1 MDELQSQKKCCLS
14 KYRVTSLYF
23 PTTVVDYL
31 FNAQYCIWFFLPSN
45 AFFGF
50 PSSFGSNAG
59 AEGGGGPEGPEGVRE
74 EVKSPVARCCIFKAK
89 RTQEAMANK

>member
-1 MDELQSQKKCCLS
+1 M
-14 KYRVTSLYF
+14 V
-23 PTTVVDYL
+23 
-31 FNAQYCIWFFLPSN
+31 PSN
-45 AFFGF
+45 AFFGL
-50 PSSFGSNAG
+50 PSSFGSKAG